1 MDRETG
7 DNSVN
12 APVERQQVGDNAVQS
27 QIQSSQAEMSNLGA
41 QRNLDSAQASQQMAD
56 KGIVNNLQLT
66 GDANGSKGSQVSD
79 DSSASSNRTRYFDRS
94 PWASNNGG
102 SNTDTDIQSVGTTQK
117 SYNDRSPMAQD
128 KQSDFGADSVQ
139 KDYSDRAP
147 DAKDYINPKDPTAQ
161 DKNPKAPGVE
171 SDGKPQPTDMPKPAE
186 GTNPAKPSD
195 NSNKPTEVDPKS
207 KDRSQFQVPG
217 PSDISGRPNSDSQAN
232 NIGSSKAEHSEPVQ
246 GGKSNE
252 QQAPR
257 QQPGPRH
264 QPAPLHR
271 PAPVAR
277 PVW

>member
-56 KGIVNNLQLT
+56 TGLVGNLQLT
-66 GDANGSKGSQVSD
+66 DNQGGR
-79 DSSASSNRTRYFDRS
+79 ASEQDV
-94 PWASNNGG
+94 
-102 SNTDTDIQSVGTTQK
+102 QSVGSVRQNY
-117 SYNDRSPMAQD
+117 SDRSPMAQD